1 MKKIYKSIF
10 MLAMIA
16 GVFSLN
22 SFGQREVMVAS
33 MANGGVVDG
42 LPQAI
47 QADSAAREVAYLAD
61 GTTTAYVLEPGGI
74 YPIVSLM
81 EPYYFYL
88 HIKSS
93 GSLTDL
99 KPRLVPAP
107 REDEGFND
115 FIYFRSPLGGKL
127 ENLYITGMRSYDEG
141 NLAASRHNI
150 QLFGGARVE
159 IYGCEIA
166 HDVPGALISIWE
178 DGSSLFMEDC
188 QLHSVGHHRSYGG
201 NGRIVSPR
209 ADMDTI
215 SLVNCSFFNFTDRI
229 FRNMG
234 AEIGYTKID
243 HCTGLNSAGFHGGLQ
258 LGKTT
263 EVEVTNNI
271 FGNLITFG
279 SDTSRV
285 AGGTKNEQTQPEDDQ
300 MFVITLDEVLP
311 GAKITI
317 RNNNMYWDQEY
328 KDLWAANSGRVA
340 APGTLTPTI
349 IGALE
354 GSADDAVMEEALVF
368 TVAPPSFLP
377 YATDAFMDPRP
388 EPMAENFYFGE
399 DVDLAYGIEAASYT
413 AGDKEFPLGDLNH
426 YPDMK
431 ALWESGGSPN
441 AIEDKFRTVGID
453 MTTFPNPFSGQA
465 TLRFNLVQSSEV
477 SVEIYDI
484 TGKSVR
490 RIDAGHLSSGI
501 NTLSIQQG
509 ELNSGIYILRL
520 NAGSNSGVVKIS
532 VK

>member
-1 MKKIYKSIF
+1 M
-10 MLAMIA
+10 
-16 GVFSLN
+16 
-22 SFGQREVMVAS
+22 Q
-33 MANGGVVDG
+33 
-42 LPQAI
+42 
-47 QADSAAREVAYLAD
+47 
-61 GTTTAYVLEPGGI
+61 
-74 YPIVSLM
+74 
-81 EPYYFYL
+81 
-88 HIKSS
+88 
-93 GSLTDL
+93 
-99 KPRLVPAP
+99 
-107 REDEGFND
+107 
-115 FIYFRSPLGGKL
+115 
-127 ENLYITGMRSYDEG
+127 SYDEG
-141 NLAASRHNI
+141 NLAANRHNI

-188 QLHSVGHHRSYGG
+188 LLHSAGHHRSYGG

-234 AEIGYTKID
+234 ATIGYTKID

-328 KDLWAANSGRVA
+328 KDLWAANSGKVA
-340 APGTLTPTI
+340 APGTITPTI

-354 GSADDAVMEEALVF
+354 GSADDAVMEEVLAF
-368 TVAPPSFLP
+368 TVAPPSLLP

-399 DVDLAYGIEAASYT
+399 DVDLGYDITSDTYT
-413 AGDKEFPLGDLNH
+413 AGDKDFPLGDLNW
-426 YPDMK
+426 YPEMK
-431 ALWESGGSPN
+431 ALWEAGGSPT
-441 AIEDKFRTVGID
+441 AIEDQFRTEEDV

-465 TLRFNLVQSSEV
+465 TLRFSLLESTEV
-477 SVEIYDI
+477 SVELYDI
-484 TGKSVR
+484 TGKSVK
-490 RIDAGHLSSGI
+490 RIEAGFFSSGE
-501 NTLSIQQG
+501 NTLTIQQG
-509 ELNSGIYILRL
+509 GLISGIYILKL
-520 NAGSNSGVVKIS
+520 NAGVNSGVMKIS